1 MLLIQKYSANSTF
14 ECFLFSGFCPTMA
27 ESFSLLLLSGILLS
41 SLLLVTVSQQGSR
54 SVKAGKKPNFIIILA
69 DDIGWGDLDANKPE
83 ERTNNTPNLN
93 LMTQQGLR

>member
-1 MLLIQKYSANSTF
+1 
-14 ECFLFSGFCPTMA
+14 MA

-54 SVKAGKKPNFIIILA
+54 SVKKPNFIIILA